1 MSVYACITILILASL
16 ASLFFSTLSY
26 ALRDFSRST
35 LADYLGRHGGD
46 KWFEALTE
54 QTDQFVFVTAVF
66 RQFSNLAIF
75 ITLFAA
81 FDELDAGWA
90 VRYGGSA
97 PVSLFCSIAVPQV
110 IAKYAAEPAIGISA
124 PLLSALRTAMRPLTY
139 VMTVI
144 DNSVKRTLDVKETP
158 QPEEYER
165 EILSAVE
172 EGENQGVVDE
182 QERVLIENVIDL
194 RDTTAGH
201 IMTARTDM
209 VAIEV
214 TADLDESRELLES
227 SGHSRLP
234 VYEGTLDRIVG
245 ILFAR
250 DLIKFLG
257 RNVPFQMRSAIRPAT
272 FVPETKPLRDL
283 LTEFRQQKMH
293 IAIVLDEY
301 GGTAGLVTIE
311 DVLEELVGEIADEH
325 EPVEPAM
332 LKRLADGVAEA
343 DARLPVSELNR
354 QLALTLPENAGYET
368 VGGFLSTSLGRIPE
382 KGVVYEAEQARF
394 TVLDAE
400 PRKVNRVKIELL
412 QKADVKAHE
421 RHGD

>member
-1 MSVYACITILILASL
+1 MSVYASITILVLASL
-16 ASLFFSTLSY
+16 ASLYFSTLSY
-26 ALRDFSRST
+26 ALREFSRT
-35 LADYLGRHGGD
+35 KLAEYLGRHGGD
-46 KWFEALTE
+46 RWFEALTE

-66 RQFSNLAIF
+66 RQISNLVIF

-81 FDELDAGWA
+81 FDEMNTGWA
-90 VRYGGSA
+90 LRYGGSA
-97 PVSLFCSIAVPQV
+97 LAAAMVSLFCSIALPQV

-124 PLLSALRTAMRPLTY
+124 PLLSFVRTGMRPLTL
-139 VMTVI
+139 VMTMI
-144 DNSVKRTLDVKETP
+144 DNSVKRTLGVNEKPE
-158 QPEEYER
+158 PEEIEQ

-172 EGENQGVVDE
+172 EGESQGVVDE
-182 QERVLIENVIDL
+182 QERELIENVIDL

-201 IMTARTDM
+201 IMTARPDM

-214 TADLDESRELLES
+214 TASLDESRELLES

-257 RNVPFQMRSAIRPAT
+257 RNVPFQMRSSIRPAM

-283 LTEFRQQKMH
+283 LTDFRQQKLH

-325 EPVEPAM
+325 EPIEPAM
-332 LKRLADGVAEA
+332 LKRLSDGAAEA

-354 QLALTLPENAGYET
+354 HLALSLPENAGYET
-368 VGGFLSTSLGRIPE
+368 LGGFLSTSLGRIPE
-382 KGVVYEAEQARF
+382 KGTVYEAEHARF

-412 QKADVKAHE
+412 AKASK
-421 RHGD
+421 

>member
-1 MSVYACITILILASL
+1 
-16 ASLFFSTLSY
+16 
-26 ALRDFSRST
+26 
-35 LADYLGRHGGD
+35 
-46 KWFEALTE
+46 
-54 QTDQFVFVTAVF
+54 
-66 RQFSNLAIF
+66 
-75 ITLFAA
+75 
-81 FDELDAGWA
+81 
-90 VRYGGSA
+90 
-97 PVSLFCSIAVPQV
+97 
-110 IAKYAAEPAIGISA
+110 
-124 PLLSALRTAMRPLTY
+124 
-139 VMTVI
+139 
-144 DNSVKRTLDVKETP
+144 
-158 QPEEYER
+158 
-165 EILSAVE
+165 
-172 EGENQGVVDE
+172 
-182 QERVLIENVIDL
+182 
-194 RDTTAGH
+194 
-201 IMTARTDM
+201 
-209 VAIEV
+209 
-214 TADLDESRELLES
+214 
-227 SGHSRLP
+227 SRLP